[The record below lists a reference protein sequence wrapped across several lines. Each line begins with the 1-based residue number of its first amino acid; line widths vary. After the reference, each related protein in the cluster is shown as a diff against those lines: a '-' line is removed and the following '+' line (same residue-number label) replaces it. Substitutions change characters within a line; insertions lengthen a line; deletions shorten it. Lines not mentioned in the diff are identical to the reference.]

1 MHKFTRLT
9 TLAMFGAMV
18 LGAAGCS
25 NTKYDL
31 ELWHNFGAGYT
42 DKFNKA
48 LTNPVQSA
56 MGKAI
61 KAQSKGSYDGILE
74 SITKTLSTRDFPN
87 IATGYPDHLS
97 TYAKSGYPASPTGVL
112 LNLNDFLDD
121 EALNAEHK
129 EKTKTESNPNG
140 YTFRE
145 DYYEEYMVENN
156 TICYDDNDKELT
168 VGVPFNKSTE
178 VLGYNGVFVDYAKYR
193 DASLKIPET
202 WDEMKTL
209 GPKYRAIQMELT
221 GKYLCGDQTAEGTAS
236 NFKVVEP
243 ANLDPN
249 DKVLLDFTEVNDKE
263 TCVFSWDSMANMF
276 ITLVRQFGSEFT
288 SYTSEDRHQ
297 AQLVDRHGYMEFYSG
312 DRADPNSNASKTVA
326 AMELVREL
334 AGDANKPEER
344 IFTTPKVLGGQYAS
358 AAFAQ
363 NKVMFTICSTGGLSY
378 NLNEDQRFRVAPIP
392 YKDAE
397 HKYVIS
403 QGANMTIFKRNS
415 KDKPDDYNL
424 AEVSKM
430 AFDAVVSMTTGE
442 NQAEWAILTGYYPAS
457 RSAAESKAYQEF
469 INPSSIDYEDS
480 ERVAYIESAQLN
492 ANEYM
497 NASKK
502 WIKFVDPGFDGSATI
517 RNRVDGIIGD
527 IVIEAGKTIDE
538 ILASYYSALSNYVRK

>member
-1 MHKFTRLT
+1 MHKFTRLS
-9 TLAMFGAMV
+9 TLAMFGTMV
-18 LGAAGCS
+18 IGAAGCS

-42 DKFNKA
+42 DKFNQS
-48 LTNPVQSA
+48 LTYPIQTA
-56 MGKAI
+56 KGIAI
-61 KAQSKGSYDGILE
+61 KATSKGSYDGILE

-112 LNLNDFLDD
+112 LNLNDYLDD
-121 EALNAEHK
+121 PELAAQHK
-129 EKTKTESNPNG
+129 QETG

-156 TICYDDNDKELT
+156 TICYDGNEDPALEKALT

-178 VLGYNGVFVDYAKYR
+178 VLGYNGVFVDYAKTR
-193 DASLKIPET
+193 DSSLKIPTT
-202 WDEMKTL
+202 WDEMKEM

-221 GKYLCGDQTAEGTAS
+221 GKYLCGDQTEEGTAS
-236 NFKVVEP
+236 NFSVK
-243 ANLDPN
+243 
-249 DKVLLDFTEVNDKE
+249 DKNSISPDDKILLDFTEVTNDNE
-263 TCVFSWDSMANMF
+263 TSVFSWDSMANMF
-276 ITLVRQFGSEFT
+276 ITLVRQFGAEFT
-288 SYTSEDRHQ
+288 SYTFEDRHQ
-297 AQLVDRHGYMEFYSG
+297 SQLVNRHGYMEFYSG
-312 DRADPNSNASKTVA
+312 ENAAKTVA
-326 AMELVREL
+326 AMSMVREL
-334 AGDANKPEER
+334 AGNPTKPEER

-403 QGANMTIFKRNS
+403 QGANMTIFERNS
-415 KDKPDDYNL
+415 KDKPDDYKL

-430 AFDAVVSMTTGE
+430 AFDTVVKMTTGE
-442 NQAEWAILTGYYPAS
+442 CQAEWAILTGYYPAS
-457 RSAAESKAYQEF
+457 RSAMESKKYQDF
-469 INPSSIDYEDS
+469 INPSTIDYSDS

-492 ANEYM
+492 AKEYM
-497 NASKK
+497 DASKG

-527 IVIEAGKTIDE
+527 IVTESTKSIEE
-538 ILASYYSALSNYVRK
+538 ILESYYSALSTYVRK

>member
-9 TLAMFGAMV
+9 TLAMFGTMV

-42 DKFNKA
+42 DKFNKS
-48 LTNPVQSA
+48 LTEPVQKS
-56 MGKAI
+56 MGKDI

-129 EKTKTESNPNG
+129 AKTG

-145 DYYEEYMVENN
+145 DYYPEYMIEND
-156 TICYDDNDKELT
+156 TICYDDNDNKLT

-178 VLGYNGVFVDYAKYR
+178 VLGYNGVFVDYAKTI
-193 DASLKIPET
+193 DSSLGIPTT
-202 WDEMKTL
+202 WEEMKTY
-209 GPKYRAIQMELT
+209 GKKYREIQMSLT
-221 GKYLCGDQTAEGTAS
+221 GKYLCGDQTDEGTAS
-236 NFKVVEP
+236 NFKVVAP
-243 ANLDPN
+243 ADLDPN
-249 DKVLLDFTEVNDKE
+249 DKVLLDFTEVSDKE

-288 SYTSEDRHQ
+288 SYTNEDRHQ

-392 YKDAE
+392 YKDAD

-403 QGANMTIFKRNS
+403 QGANMTIFKRNC

-430 AFDAVVSMTTGE
+430 AFDAVVNMTTGV
-442 NQAEWAILTGYYPAS
+442 NQANWAILTGYYPAS
-457 RSAAESKAYQEF
+457 RSAAESAEYQAF
-469 INPSSIDYEDS
+469 INPSEIDYSDS

-497 NASKK
+497 NSAKH
-502 WIKFVDPGFDGSATI
+502 WFKFVDPGFDGSATI

-527 IVIEAGKTIDE
+527 IVIENSKTIDE

>member
-1 MHKFTRLT
+1 MHKFTRLS
-9 TLAMFGAMV
+9 TLVMFGSMV

-25 NTKYDL
+25 NTKYDI

-42 DKFNKA
+42 DKFNTS
-48 LTNPVQSA
+48 LTNPVQDA
-56 MGKAI
+56 KGIAI

-112 LNLNDFLDD
+112 LNLNDYLNNP
-121 EALNAEHK
+121 ELNAKHK
-129 EKTKTESNPNG
+129 EETKTETNPNG

-145 DYYEEYMVENN
+145 DYYAEYMIEND
-156 TICYDDNDKELT
+156 TICYDDNDNALT
-168 VGVPFNKSTE
+168 VGLPFNKSTE
-178 VLGYNGVFVDYAKYR
+178 VMGYNGVFVDYAKTLHPE
-193 DASLKIPET
+193 LKIPTTWEEMET
-202 WDEMKTL
+202 Y
-209 GPKYRAIQMELT
+209 GPTYRAVQMSLT
-221 GKYLCGDQTAEGTAS
+221 GKYLCGDQTAEGTGS

-243 ANLDPN
+243 NAISPD
-249 DKVLLDFTEVNDKE
+249 DKILLDFTEVQDKE

-276 ITLVRQFGSEFT
+276 ITLVRQFGAEFT

-312 DRADPNSNASKTVA
+312 ENKDKTRA
-326 AMELVREL
+326 AMEMVRAL
-334 AGDANKPEER
+334 AGDPTKPEER

-392 YKDAE
+392 FKDAE

-403 QGANMTIFKRNS
+403 QGANMTIFERNC

-424 AEVSKM
+424 AQVSQM
-430 AFDAVVSMTTGE
+430 AFDTVVKMTTGKF
-442 NQAEWAILTGYYPAS
+442 QAEWAILTGYYPAS
-457 RSAAESKAYQEF
+457 RSAAESKEYQEF
-469 INPSSIDYEDS
+469 INPASIDYEDS

-492 ANEYM
+492 NNEYM
-497 NASKK
+497 NADKG

-527 IVIEAGKTIDE
+527 IVTESSKTIDDIIE
-538 ILASYYSALSNYVRK
+538 GYYSALSKYVRN